1 MIPNKVKFCQVTA
14 SAGECDTHT
23 SAPPGHSSRARIELK
38 LNTSSSG
45 SHSRWKDRCAG
56 HFSAF
61 GEWPGAKLTLT
72 LTALASDWVLGAY
85 YDWIELR
92 ALRTENISNE
102 LG

>member
-1 MIPNKVKFCQVTA
+1 M
-14 SAGECDTHT
+14 
-23 SAPPGHSSRARIELK
+23 
-38 LNTSSSG
+38 
-45 SHSRWKDRCAG
+45 
-56 HFSAF
+56 
-61 GEWPGAKLTLT
+61 LT